1 MKLHPSPLPPSKNR
15 VQEGHSRR
23 LQRHL
28 CTSPSIC
35 VSDLLGKKTPTLT
48 MQPDTQSLLRD
59 GGLGDEGDGEEGEDD
74 GWLQI
79 SREYVRT
86 RRA

>member
-1 MKLHPSPLPPSKNR
+1 
-15 VQEGHSRR
+15 
-23 LQRHL
+23 
-28 CTSPSIC
+28 
-35 VSDLLGKKTPTLT
+35 

-59 GGLGDEGDGEEGEDD
+59 EGLGGEGDGEEGEDD

-79 SREYVRT
+79 SRECVRT